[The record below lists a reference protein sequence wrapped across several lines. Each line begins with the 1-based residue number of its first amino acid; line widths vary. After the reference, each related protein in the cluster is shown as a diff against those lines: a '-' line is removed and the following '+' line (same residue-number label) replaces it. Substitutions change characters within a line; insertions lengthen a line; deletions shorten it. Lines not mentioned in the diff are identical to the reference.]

1 MRAFLFLTYLSN
13 LIDRT
18 EACSTNMLI
27 TCNSTHVRT
36 YALCVCVS
44 LSLSLTHTRT
54 HTLEHTHTHT
64 FSHIRHRPFCY
75 IYFSLLFM
83 CHILFLILTH
93 HMHVNMY
100 ITTSR
105 QTDPIPLTWLLRMP
119 RVSGLLFPDL
129 GRLDTGRAMAEPGLM
144 LTLRLSLDWPVWP
157 RSSSMADRKQM
168 VACSS
173 LSPQPASRTFL
184 STSSTSSEHESIS

>member
-18 EACSTNMLI
+18 EACSTHMLI
-27 TCNSTHVRT
+27 TCNDTHAQAFTRVR
-36 YALCVCVS
+36 A
-44 LSLSLTHTRT
+44 RA
-54 HTLEHTHTHT
+54 HTHTVSRSLSHT
-64 FSHIRHRPFCY
+64 HS
-75 IYFSLLFM
+75 
-83 CHILFLILTH
+83 ILTH

-100 ITTSR
+100 ITSCG
-105 QTDPIPLTWLLRMP
+105 QTDAIPLTWLLRMP

-144 LTLRLSLDWPVWP
+144 LTLRLSVDWPVWP
-157 RSSSMADRKQM
+157 RSSCMADRKQM

-173 LSPQPASRTFL
+173 LSPQPASRTFF